1 MDNFEIGMRIKRRRN
16 ALGLTL
22 GDMASEIGV
31 APSTIQRYERG
42 EIGKVKLPIL
52 EAIARVL
59 QVNPVWLIGM
69 SDDMAPV
76 QPAPAPEKQPS
87 EVGEL
92 SDAQKELIEAVR
104 ALPDE
109 TCRAVLLVLRGQS
122 PPDAPDGQ

>member
-1 MDNFEIGMRIKRRRN
+1 MDNYEIGRRIKRRRN
-16 ALGLTL
+16 SMGLTL

-69 SDDMAPV
+69 SDDMAPA
-76 QPAPAPEKQPS
+76 QPAPETEKQPS
-87 EVGEL
+87 AGGEL
-92 SDAQKELIEAVR
+92 SEAQKELVHFVSS
-104 ALPDE
+104 LPDE
-109 TCRAVLLVLRGQS
+109 TCRAILLVLRGQS
-122 PPDAPDGQ
+122 PPDAPGGQ